1 MEKIIERS
9 GLGDETGLSD
19 GILAM
24 KENDEMSTSLKDA
37 MDETQMVIFDV
48 AGNLLRKA
56 NVSAQEAR
64 LPKQKFVTL
73 RKGRHEC
80 TFLYRY
86 TSYANDRCR
95 W

>member
-24 KENDEMSTSLKDA
+24 KERNGEMSTSLKDA
-37 MDETQMVIFDV
+37 MDETEMVIFDV

-73 RKGRHEC
+73 KTSKKGRHVMHI
-80 TFLYRY
+80 LHI
-86 TSYANDRCR
+86 SMQ
-95 W
+95 